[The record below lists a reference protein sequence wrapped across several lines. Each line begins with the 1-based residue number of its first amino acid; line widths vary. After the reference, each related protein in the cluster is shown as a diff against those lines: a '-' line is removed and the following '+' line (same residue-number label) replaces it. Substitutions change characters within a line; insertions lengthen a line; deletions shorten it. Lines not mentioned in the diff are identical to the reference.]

1 VSLWRLRAS
10 AATSSIRGVL
20 GGANPPGEPH
30 TGRGLAGPSFAKA
43 SARQAPRPTSSLV
56 IKYTL
61 TANQRFIPQ
70 TIDKTAFYSRGVT
83 SFCSFQFAFKM
94 LFWILPSKEN
104 IMKTPSL
111 ARLGAVLI
119 SFVSLPF
126 AGFAISPTLYFKTGF
141 NPPAAADSRT
151 LMKHNGSSRDEVLVS
166 GWNLPPQLHGV
177 LAPSPCPDFCQ

>member
-1 VSLWRLRAS
+1 LLIPICVQDAFLDSPLQR
-10 AATSSIRGVL
+10 
-20 GGANPPGEPH
+20 
-30 TGRGLAGPSFAKA
+30 
-43 SARQAPRPTSSLV
+43 
-56 IKYTL
+56 KYH
-61 TANQRFIPQ
+61 
-70 TIDKTAFYSRGVT
+70 
-83 SFCSFQFAFKM
+83 
-94 LFWILPSKEN
+94 E
-104 IMKTPSL
+104 TPSL